1 MVGTD
6 DIIRRAKEL
15 EMLRKL
21 KDSGQLTKLDDS
33 NFAKNIQIIE
43 MKMDMIN
50 SKLDELLQQKRVSDF
65 KEIHQ
70 KIIEIIGDWTSTQSI
85 SQALGYRQEYISR
98 KVTELKEMGKI
109 DEKREGKN
117 LFYKRVA

>member
-1 MVGTD
+1 MAGTD

-21 KDSGQLTKLDDS
+21 KDSGQLPKFDDS
-33 NFAKNIQIIE
+33 NFAKNLQIIE
-43 MKMDMIN
+43 MKMDLIN
-50 SKLDELLQQKRVSDF
+50 SKRDELLQQKQVSDF

-70 KIIEIIGDWTSTQSI
+70 KIIEVLSDWTNTQSI

-98 KVTELKEMGKI
+98 KVAELKEMGKI

-117 LFYKRVA
+117 LFYRRVA

>member
-1 MVGTD
+1 MAGTD

-15 EMLRKL
+15 EMIRKL
-21 KDSGQLTKLDDS
+21 KDSGQIPKLDDP
-33 NFAKNIQIIE
+33 NFAKTLQIIE

-70 KIIEIIGDWTSTQSI
+70 KIIEVLNDWTNTQSI
-85 SQALGYRQEYISR
+85 SQALGYRQEYVSR
-98 KVTELKEMGKI
+98 KVAELKEMGKI
-109 DEKREGKN
+109 EEKREGKN
-117 LFYKRVA
+117 LFYRRAD